1 MMREVGR
8 GMGVTGR
15 RRGQRYTCFERLNEG
30 EQPFRFDYINF
41 HAVFVS
47 LSSSLSIV
55 FPFENSIV
63 GGEAREGEGEGDRC
77 NRKTTWATLHLFR
90 MIERRRTTLS
100 IPLVAILN
108 NFHIV
113 FVSLSSLSIVF
124 PFENSIVG
132 RRRKRGS

>member
-1 MMREVGR
+1 MREIGR

-15 RRGQRYTCFERLNEG
+15 RRRQRYTCFERLNEG

-63 GGEAREGEGEGDRC
+63 GGEAREGEGGTCR
-77 NRKTTWATLHLFR
+77 L
-90 MIERRRTTLS
+90 IEMEIS
-100 IPLVAILN
+100 
-108 NFHIV
+108 FFIV
-113 FVSLSSLSIVF
+113 FLFSSSSFFLTSFRYFDLARFRVSRACVHL
-124 PFENSIVG
+124 
-132 RRRKRGS
+132 